1 MALIDLR
8 SDTVTRPT
16 PAMREAMQT
25 AELGDDGREGDPT
38 VRRLEALAA
47 QKTGKDAAVFMP
59 SGTMTNLVA
68 LLTHTNRGAEVL
80 LHEGAHIIHYE
91 NFGIANLANLYHR
104 AIPGA
109 LGAMDLDR
117 LESALGTGL
126 SARGLNA
133 SLVCMENTHNNA
145 SGAVLSLEH
154 MAAVQALA
162 RRFGAAVHTDG
173 ARLFNAAVAL
183 GVPASAIAKHT
194 DSVCF
199 CISKGLSAPVGSLLC
214 GSAAF
219 IERARHFKRMVGGN
233 MRQSGVVA
241 AAGIVALETMVDRLV
256 DDHRSARRLGEGLAA
271 LDARLVDLE
280 ALQTNIVRANVGV
293 SGSNAQR
300 WVSDLREEG
309 IRVSDYGSSQVRFV
323 THHEVDTAAI
333 DATLAAIRRIWDR
346 HTGGAPRAS
355 GREERAG

>member
-1 MALIDLR
+1 MIDLR

-16 PAMREAMQT
+16 PAMMEAMRT

-117 LESALGTGL
+117 LEAALGTGL

-145 SGAVLSLEH
+145 SGAVLSLAH
-154 MAAVQALA
+154 MAAVHALA
-162 RRFGAAVHTDG
+162 RRFGASVHTDG

-183 GVPASAIAKHT
+183 GVPAAEIAKHT

-214 GSAAF
+214 GSATF

-233 MRQSGVVA
+233 MRQSGVIA

-256 DDHRSARRLGEGLAA
+256 DDHRTARRLGEGLAA
-271 LDARLVDLE
+271 LDPRLVDLA

-293 SGSNAQR
+293 SGANAQQ
-300 WVSDLREEG
+300 WASDLRAEG
-309 IRVSDYGSSQVRFV
+309 VRVSDYGSSQVRFV
-323 THHEVDTAAI
+323 THREVDAAAI
-333 DATLAAIRRIWDR
+333 DATLAAIRRVWDR
-346 HTGGAPRAS
+346 HTGGARRAAA
-355 GREERAG
+355 GRERPA